1 MESNNS
7 VSKIEAF
14 WIPTTEDAVAAYKA
28 VGGQLTHCSEFG
40 TDPLG
45 HDPQREERETQFHM
59 IYRIFESLFHKV
71 VNGDG
76 TDLSA
81 AITLFIQLTV
91 QIM

>member
-1 MESNNS
+1 MDFNNS
-7 VSKIEAF
+7 VSKIEASL
-14 WIPTTEDAVAAYKA
+14 IPTTEDAVAAYEVA
-28 VGGQLTHCSEFG
+28 GGKLTNCSEFG

-59 IYRIFESLFHKV
+59 IYKIFESLFHKV

-76 TDLSA
+76 TDFSA
-81 AITLFIQLTV
+81 AITFFIQLTV